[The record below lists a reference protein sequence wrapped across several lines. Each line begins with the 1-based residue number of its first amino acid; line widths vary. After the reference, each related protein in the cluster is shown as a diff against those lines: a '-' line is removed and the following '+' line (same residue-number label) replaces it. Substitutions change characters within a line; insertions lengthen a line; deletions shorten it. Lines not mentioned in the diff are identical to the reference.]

1 MFAMSISDFT
11 FTLAAILVGLGL
23 ATFLA
28 GTVIII
34 IKVFGSDV
42 HTIASQTTK
51 LAQKGVAEDVAGLVG
66 NAAALLDS
74 LNQFVKTTAGLGI
87 FLIFVGM
94 ALFAAAFAILKQI
107 P

>member
-1 MFAMSISDFT
+1 MFAMSIADFT

-28 GTVIII
+28 GAVIII
-34 IKVFGSDV
+34 VKVFGSDV
-42 HTIASQTTK
+42 STIASQTTK

-94 ALFAAAFAILKQI
+94 ALFGAAFAILKQI